1 VVDETAAARRRLMA
15 EGTRLLA
22 EARALRDQD
31 RTDEAFD
38 LYDQVDEI
46 SQGYRDLL
54 PEVTVARCPDS
65 DEPVRW
71 PIDTTG
77 LDTWFWN
84 YRAAVQH
91 VPESPPRS
99 WLAMTG
105 AMRLVEP
112 VEQPP
117 FVVMPGPDVP
127 FVVPRVLDSPGVRA
141 VIAEVPVGRHTG
153 WAITYFGPVPE
164 VKLVNLWG
172 SDDLLVYRD
181 GEWTGWDRELPDASQ
196 YDFDLSGWL
205 RSGKLLWLS
214 PSDESATLR
223 SGTDG
228 CPFVD
233 LPGRRLLTV
242 VANGVVDHVETLPD
256 R

>member
-1 VVDETAAARRRLMA
+1 MADETAAARRQVMTEGVRL
-15 EGTRLLA
+15 RKL
-22 EARALRDQD
+22 ARALHDQD
-31 RTDEAFD
+31 RTEEAFELD
-38 LYDQVDEI
+38 DRGYELNQR
-46 SQGYRDLL
+46 YRDLL
-54 PEVTVARCPDS
+54 PEVTVARCPHS
-65 DEPVRW
+65 GELVRW
-71 PIDTTG
+71 PIDVMG
-77 LDTWFWN
+77 LDTWFWD
-84 YRAAVQH
+84 YRAQMRRI
-91 VPESPPRS
+91 PDPPRA

-153 WAITYFGPVPE
+153 WVITYFGPVPE

-181 GEWTGWDRELPDASQ
+181 GEWTGWDRELPDTSR
-196 YDFDLSGWL
+196 YDFDLADWL

-214 PSDESATLR
+214 PGDETATLR
-223 SGTDG
+223 SGADG

-242 VANGVVDHVETLPD
+242 IANGVVDHVASPTD